1 MFWWFE
7 RNGAFLRFETRNV
20 PDGFELRII
29 QADGSDRV
37 ERFADSTQLA
47 KRQTDLEATL
57 AADGWT
63 GPHTWLL

>member
-20 PDGFELRII
+20 PNGFELHVI
-29 QADGSDRV
+29 QPDGSERVDR
-37 ERFADSTQLA
+37 FDDSRQLS
-47 KRQTDLEATL
+47 KRQADLEAAL